1 MTTTDAG
8 SRQPQAL
15 PAAVAAAIATPT
27 SGHPMRLRAGD
38 RDWYAVEWGSPSDP
52 PVLLVHGVTSDS
64 GTFWRVGPALAA
76 SNRHVVA
83 VDLPGHGRTRGWRG
97 RHRFRETAEDL
108 AGLVASTGLA
118 RPDLAVVGHSWG
130 ALVVASLPAAGLA
143 PRVLVLLDPPALTL
157 PQLEA
162 MTRDPEEQ
170 PPADEGE
177 ATAVDA
183 TAKLRASHPDW
194 VDGDV
199 RAKVDGLRRFEREA
213 VRSVLLDNG
222 DWDAG
227 VAALGHP
234 AARRVPAW
242 YIRGEWS
249 SGGLIPDSRL
259 PECVGRVGRD
269 HVITIPG
276 APHSP
281 QRTHIEATVAAIL
294 RAIA

>member
-1 MTTTDAG
+1 VTTTPAG
-8 SRQPQAL
+8 APL
-15 PAAVAAAIATPT
+15 PAPVAAAIADPAA
-27 SGHPMRLRAGD
+27 GRPMTVRAGD
-38 RDWYAVEWGSPSDP
+38 RDWSAVEWGSSDDP
-52 PVLLVHGVTSDS
+52 PVVLVHGVTSDS
-64 GTFWRVGPALAA
+64 GTFWRVGPAVAA
-76 SNRHVVA
+76 TGRHVVA
-83 VDLPGHGRTRGWRG
+83 VDLPGHGRTGQWRG
-97 RHRFRETAEDL
+97 RHRFVETAEDL
-108 AGLVASTGLA
+108 AGFIAAAGLA
-118 RPDLAVVGHSWG
+118 RPDLAVLGHSWG
-130 ALVVASLPAAGLA
+130 AMVVASLPAAGLA

-157 PQLEA
+157 AQLEV

-170 PPADEGE
+170 PPAD
-177 ATAVDA
+177 AADA
-183 TAKLRASHPDW
+183 TRLTAALRAAHPDW

-199 RAKVDGLRRFEREA
+199 RAKVDGLLRFEREA

-242 YIRGEWS
+242 YIRGEWQA
-249 SGGLIPDSRL
+249 GGLIPESQL
-259 PECVGRVGRD
+259 PECVSRVGRD
-269 HVITIPG
+269 HVITIHG